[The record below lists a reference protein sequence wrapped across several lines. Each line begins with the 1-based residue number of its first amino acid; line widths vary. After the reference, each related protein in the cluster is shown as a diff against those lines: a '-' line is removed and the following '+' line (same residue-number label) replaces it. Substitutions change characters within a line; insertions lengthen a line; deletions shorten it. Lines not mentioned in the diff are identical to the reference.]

1 MNPQSLRTTDLHP
14 LPLIFSVSFYSFAHR
29 TQYFNNTKQNHSGA
43 VKFHDYLQLLKLGR
57 YFLKI
62 TLFWKSL
69 KLTQNHKNIKV
80 FSHTLHPVPPKDYIL
95 YNHKCHQN
103 QEADIGWTDNTSTQV
118 VLFIFTHSIFQV
130 QTVPNLQCFNLW
142 FFDFTMLQKQY
153 KFSKNHTSNFEFGSF
168 PRLAICGTIFS
179 CDAGQWQ
186 QVTAPSQTCNHGGKQ
201 LMHLQRFCTHTTISV
216 FTVSTILN
224 KLHEIFSTLLQNRHH
239 IRWFCP
245 TAG

>member
-14 LPLIFSVSFYSFAHR
+14 YPLIFSVSFYSFAHR

-43 VKFHDYLQLLKLGR
+43 VKFYDYLQLLKLGR

-69 KLTQNHKNIKV
+69 KLAQNHKNIKV

-95 YNHKCHQN
+95 YNHTCHQN

-130 QTVPNLQCFNLW
+130 QTVPNLQCFNWW
-142 FFDFTMLQKQY
+142 FFDSTMLQKQY
-153 KFSKNHTSNFEFGSF
+153 KFSKSHTSNFEFGSF

-186 QVTAPSQTCNHGGKQ
+186 RVTAPSQTCNHGGKQ
-201 LMHLQRFCTHTTISV
+201 LMHLQWFCTHTTISI
-216 FTVSTILN
+216 FTVHTIFT